1 MATSYSVPINEFFS
15 RVEKDKDFFQY
26 FNLSDGEAMELANKR
41 AEIYLFEAC
50 AKIMMM
56 CQPTVNFSNRDDDL
70 RQFNF
75 DLTPSEIL
83 LISSLMYEFYLDR
96 DVSYI
101 KLQSVNYAPTALRV
115 FDPSNARSTFLAL
128 YNFVHAQ
135 NETLIDVYKNT
146 DRLTGTY
153 NSINFA
159 AYEED

>member
-26 FNLSDGEAMELANKR
+26 FNLSDEEAMELANKR

-83 LISSLMYEFYLDR
+83 LISSLM
-96 DVSYI
+96 
-101 KLQSVNYAPTALRV
+101 
-115 FDPSNARSTFLAL
+115 
-128 YNFVHAQ
+128 
-135 NETLIDVYKNT
+135 
-146 DRLTGTY
+146 
-153 NSINFA
+153 
-159 AYEED
+159 

>member
-26 FNLSDGEAMELANKR
+26 INLSDEEAMELANKR

-135 NETLIDVYKNT
+135 NETLMDVYKNT